1 MFCEKC
7 GAQNPD
13 DAKICGECGA
23 PLSADAP
30 AAAEGSVAEKLSK
43 MGVDVKN
50 RKTLIGL
57 GAIAV
62 AVVLVVIIAVV
73 AIFGGKPAYLKTV
86 DKMVNS
92 ALKADA
98 KGIVSVLPPDVV
110 KEMEDMYDDR
120 DEMLEMMEDG
130 LETSKDYM
138 EDELGKNLK
147 AKYEVRRDK
156 ELINKEIKELEEKY
170 EDRYDVDL
178 DIKEARRL
186 KLRITTSG
194 KEDETSNT
202 DELVVIKVGGK
213 WYVDCFSIS
222 F

>member
-13 DAKICGECGA
+13 DAKICGECGE
-23 PLSADAP
+23 PLNADAP

-62 AVVLVVIIAVV
+62 AVVLVVIIAVA
-73 AIFGGKPAYLKTV
+73 AIFGGKPAHVKV
-86 DKMVNS
+86 VGKFINASM
-92 ALKADA
+92 KADA
-98 KGIVSVLPPDVV
+98 KTCVSVIHPDVV
-110 KEMEDMYDDR
+110 KEMEDQYDSRKD
-120 DEMLEMMEDG
+120 MLEEITDHLKDG
-130 LETSKDYM
+130 RDSL

-147 AKYEVRRDK
+147 VKYEVRKDK
-156 ELINKEIKELEEKY
+156 ELSNKEIKNLEERY
-170 EDRYDVDL
+170 ENYFDVDL
-178 DIKEARRL
+178 DIKEAREL
-186 KLRITTSG
+186 KVAVTVSG
-194 KEDETSNT
+194 KEDEQTKKP
-202 DELVVIKVGGK
+202 EVIVIKVGNK
-213 WYVDCFSIS
+213 WYIDALSAS